1 MTDWFVRPLDPQP
14 GMHYSGYCFA
24 IENVATALPATSQL
38 VGKASFFLL
47 A

>member
-14 GMHYSGYCFA
+14 GMHYLGYSFA